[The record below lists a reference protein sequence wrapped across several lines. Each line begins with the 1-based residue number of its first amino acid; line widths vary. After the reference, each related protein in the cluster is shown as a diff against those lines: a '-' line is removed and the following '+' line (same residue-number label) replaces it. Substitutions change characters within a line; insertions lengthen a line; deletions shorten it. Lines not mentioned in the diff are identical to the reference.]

1 MQTIICAECATSGIS
16 QELRVINGEVRCT
29 CCALVA
35 PLGIEARGYG
45 ESKDDL
51 RARAFA
57 AIEAATVPPVEP
69 EPVEVEAPAVKKAR
83 CPHYAAIKAFFAV
96 ARELGFDTSKASQD
110 RWRGA
115 MGMLL
120 GRPVASRSELT
131 GAEWGFATNALRM
144 GKLFI

>member
-45 ESKDDL
+45 ESKDEL

-57 AIEAATVPPVEP
+57 AIEAATVPPA
-69 EPVEVEAPAVKKAR
+69 EVEAPAVKKAR
-83 CPHYAAIKAFFAV
+83 CPHYAQIREFFAV
-96 ARELGFDTSKASQD
+96 AREAGYDTSKESQD

-120 GRPVASRSELT
+120 GRPLASRSELS
-131 GAEWGFATNALRM
+131 AQEWAYATNALRM
-144 GKLFI
+144 GRLFI

>member
-1 MQTIICAECATSGIS
+1 
-16 QELRVINGEVRCT
+16 LRVINGEVRCS

-57 AIEAATVPPVEP
+57 AIEAATVPPA
-69 EPVEVEAPAVKKAR
+69 EVEAPAVKKAR
-83 CPHYAAIKAFFAV
+83 CKHYGQIKEFFSV
-96 ARELGFDTSKASQD
+96 ARQLGFDTSKESQD

-115 MGMLL
+115 IGMLL
-120 GRPVASRSELT
+120 GRRVASRSELS
-131 GAEWGFATNALRM
+131 AQEWAYATNSLRM
-144 GKLFI
+144 GRLFI